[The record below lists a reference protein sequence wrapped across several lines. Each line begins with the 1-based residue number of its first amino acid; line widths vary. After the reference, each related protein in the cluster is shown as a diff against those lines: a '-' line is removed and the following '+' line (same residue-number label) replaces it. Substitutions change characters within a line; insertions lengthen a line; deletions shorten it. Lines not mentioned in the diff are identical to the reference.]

1 MSFLGRYPFFKKA
14 WIRRFRELSDWDRSR
29 AIEEL
34 NPKRWQ
40 EFLGD
45 EAFTGKS
52 DLVRK
57 AAVKMLDPKRWQE
70 RLAGKARD
78 GDEFWR
84 EAVIARLEPEK
95 WQDLLA
101 DLAENDLC
109 NAVRSLAVRG
119 LDPERWR
126 DVIRRWSERSSEL
139 TARWLT
145 ALQTNA
151 DAQDTREAIVELA
164 TTRNPSLTP
173 IFARYVN
180 DQREPRGTN
189 EMFRVC
195 VAAIQGLGSIGD
207 DASVDT
213 LVRVLEDEKT
223 TPYDVIESAR
233 ALAATRSPRAV
244 VALRRMQRRVP
255 AISQKWGNSGWRYY
269 ADARALS
276 RGLATALKQIDFD

>member
-1 MSFLGRYPFFKKA
+1 MSFLGKYPFFKKA
-14 WIRRFRELSDWDRSR
+14 WIRRFRELGDWDRSR
-29 AIEEL
+29 TITEL
-34 NPKRWQ
+34 DPKRWQ

-52 DLVRK
+52 DLVRL
-57 AAVKMLDPKRWQE
+57 AAVKMLDSKRWQE
-70 RLAGKARD
+70 QLASKARD
-78 GDEFWR
+78 GDEYWR
-84 EAVIARLEPEK
+84 EAVVARLRPDK

-101 DLAENDLC
+101 DLAENDPS

-119 LDPERWR
+119 LDPVRWG

-145 ALQTNA
+145 VLQTNA
-151 DAQDTREAIVELA
+151 DAQDTREAIIELA
-164 TTRNPSLTP
+164 ATRNPSLAP
-173 IFARYVN
+173 IFAKYVN

-207 DASVDT
+207 DASVET

-223 TPYDVIESAR
+223 TPYDVIVSAR
-233 ALAATRSPRAV
+233 ALAATRCPRAV
-244 VALRRMQRRVP
+244 VALKRMQRRVP
-255 AISQKWGNSGWRYY
+255 AISQKWGNSRWRYY
-269 ADARALS
+269 ADAQALS
-276 RGLATALKQIDFD
+276 RGLATELKQIDFD